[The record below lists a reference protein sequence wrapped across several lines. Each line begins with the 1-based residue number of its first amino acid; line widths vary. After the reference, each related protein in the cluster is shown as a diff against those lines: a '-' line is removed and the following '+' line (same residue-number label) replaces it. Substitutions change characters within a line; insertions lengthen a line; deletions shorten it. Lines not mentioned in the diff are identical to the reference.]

1 MQACYSVCFAI
12 AYYAYLCTSGMC
24 KTARFLTVMD
34 THGKNRPDMQ
44 VIRKGNT
51 IQVGDWTIT
60 CNLTEKGKNNIFD
73 TACYWS
79 RFSNEL
85 LYSNSS
91 SQIADKA

>member
-12 AYYAYLCTSGMC
+12 AYYAYLCTSGM
-24 KTARFLTVMD
+24 FLICIPVY
-34 THGKNRPDMQ
+34 HCHCN
-44 VIRKGNT
+44 KGN
-51 IQVGDWTIT
+51 
-60 CNLTEKGKNNIFD
+60 ENNIFD

-91 SQIADKA
+91 SQITDKA